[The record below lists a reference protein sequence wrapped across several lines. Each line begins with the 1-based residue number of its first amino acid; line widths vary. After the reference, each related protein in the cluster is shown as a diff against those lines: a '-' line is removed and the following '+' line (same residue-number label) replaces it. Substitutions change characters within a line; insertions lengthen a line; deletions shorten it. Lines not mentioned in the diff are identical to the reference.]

1 MRNMLFWR
9 SLVRLCT
16 AAPEIVLRSRGWKTF
31 QLNGSSGRQV
41 RMPHQSLTR
50 CKSRS
55 PFGESGTSISS
66 SLFSCNSFSRM
77 HLRVA

>member
-9 SLVRLCT
+9 PLVRLCT

-31 QLNGSSGRQV
+31 QLNGSSGWAI
-41 RMPHQSLTR
+41 SLTR

-66 SLFSCNSFSRM
+66 SPFSCNSFIRM
-77 HLRVA
+77 HLHVA